1 MPDHDLKITAAQ
13 LAELL
18 SASKRSVNRLCEES
32 RWFAD
37 ELPAPIEGSS
47 PRRWR
52 LADVEAWMIW
62 AEQLN

>member
-13 LAELL
+13 LAELI
-18 SASKRSVNRLCEES
+18 SASKRSVNRLCEEF
-32 RWFAD
+32 RWYAG
-37 ELPAPIEGSS
+37 ELPEPIEESC

-52 LADVEAWMIW
+52 LTDVEAWMIQ